1 MLIFAHRGASG
12 EFPENTLLA
21 FEQAIEQQA
30 DGIELDVQRHPDG
43 TLFLLHDRYLDGK
56 TTGTGHFSQSSSAK
70 ISKHSVLPDQPIATL
85 NQALQCINGRCLVNI
100 ELKSN
105 TDDLIEQRQLIKQI
119 GTEINQALT
128 HYGFNEQQ
136 FIISSFNH
144 HLLLVGQQLLPNIA
158 RAALI
163 AHQPINLAAT
173 LAELKISS
181 INPAIDSL
189 SENIIT
195 QAKQLGLN
203 IWVYTVDKIED
214 IKRCQDLDI
223 DAIFTNHPQRSRQII
238 NNLNST

>member
-56 TTGTGHFSQSSSAK
+56 TTGSGYFSQLSSAE
-70 ISKHSVLPDQPIATL
+70 INTYRVLPDQPIATL
-85 NQALQCINGRCLVNI
+85 NQALKCINGRCLVNI
-100 ELKSN
+100 ELKSDA
-105 TDDLIEQRQLIKQI
+105 DDITEQKQLIKQI
-119 GTEINQALT
+119 AAEINKAVT
-128 HYGFNEQQ
+128 KYHFSEQQ

-144 HLLLVGQQLLPNIA
+144 PLLLVSQQLLPNIA

-173 LAELKISS
+173 LTELKVSS
-181 INPAIDSL
+181 INPAIDSI
-189 SENIIT
+189 SENLVT
-195 QAKQLGLN
+195 QAKQLGLST
-203 IWVYTVDKIED
+203 WVYTVDKIED
-214 IKRCQDLDI
+214 IKRCKDLNI
-223 DAIFTNHPQRSRQII
+223 DAIFTNYPRRSRQVIE
-238 NNLNST
+238 